1 MLQGTRGLVFHVSRY
16 SDSSGI
22 IKVFTEESGMQ
33 SFVIKSLFSRTAKIK
48 PALFG
53 HLALLDLVVDHKPGR
68 SLQYIREATVN
79 KAFHEIT
86 DDIARSS
93 VLLFVNEVLY
103 KAIREEESNL
113 PLFEFIEYS
122 LDSLNNLTIPVQSF
136 HLLFLI
142 RLSEHLGFDPT
153 YSLMTEGEHF
163 DMMSGVPEAI
173 DPMHAFVISGEALR
187 LLKQLSKIDY
197 PSLDQV
203 TAPREVRSEL
213 LDKLIDYYR
222 IHLPEMSEL
231 KSVKILQEALHG

>member
-1 MLQGTRGLVFHVSRY
+1 MLQATRGLVFHVSRY

-22 IKVFTEESGMQ
+22 IKVFTEESGIQ

-53 HLALLDLVVDHKPGR
+53 HLALLDLVVDNKPGR
-68 SLQYIREATVN
+68 SLNYIREATVN

-86 DDIARSS
+86 DNIARSS
-93 VLLFVNEVLY
+93 VLLFMNEVLY

-113 PLFEFIEYS
+113 LLFEFIENS
-122 LDSLNNLTIPVQSF
+122 LEYLNDLTIPVQSF

-153 YSLMTEGEHF
+153 YSLTTEGDHF
-163 DMMSGVPEAI
+163 DMLAGVPEAI
-173 DPMHAFVISGEALR
+173 DPMHAFVISGEALQ
-187 LLKQLSKIDY
+187 LFKQLSQIEY
-197 PSLDQV
+197 ASLGQI
-203 TAPREVRSEL
+203 TAKREIRAEL